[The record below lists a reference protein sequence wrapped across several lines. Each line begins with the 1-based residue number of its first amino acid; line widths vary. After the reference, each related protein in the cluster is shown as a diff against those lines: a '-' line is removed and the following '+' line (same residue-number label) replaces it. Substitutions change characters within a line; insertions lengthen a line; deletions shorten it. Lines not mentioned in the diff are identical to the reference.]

1 MSVRGESREAGRR
14 NLGGVLFELHQH
26 LVDISVGRELDHD
39 FELLHLHLPVD
50 GEKWNV
56 EAEGGGRGWRRL
68 TGRARRG
75 SRRSGRCTCRR
86 TP

>member
-39 FELLHLHLPVD
+39 FELLHLHLPVVARN
-50 GEKWNV
+50 GMSRPRV
-56 EAEGGGRGWRRL
+56 AGGAGGD
-68 TGRARRG
+68 
-75 SRRSGRCTCRR
+75 
-86 TP
+86 

>member
-50 GEKWNV
+50 GEK
-56 EAEGGGRGWRRL
+56 
-68 TGRARRG
+68 
-75 SRRSGRCTCRR
+75 
-86 TP
+86 